1 MIYYI
6 SAYKWQMVFI
16 GLDFEAEKAS
26 MNAELKVMIIE
37 LYLK

>member
-6 SAYKWQMVFI
+6 SAYKCQMVFI
-16 GLDFEAEKAS
+16 GLGFEAEKTS
-26 MNAELKVMIIE
+26 MNTELKVMIIE